1 MSTTIDSIQ
10 SASST
15 RQRGRIRAG
24 TFRVLSALTGLLFVV
39 AFGSWRSI
47 LTPWVTIVDTTDHG
61 WTRTP
66 ELHRLADSASA
77 ATMLTLGLACLLL
90 AVRPRGRSGL
100 AAWVLGT
107 LTIIALGTPFAEV
120 IESGD
125 LTGGLITAA
134 VMIGVALLIF
144 GILHPEGRTII
155 RGGALDPVAALPAP
169 ARPALL
175 ALAAGGIGVTLTA
188 VAWRFTGGIVESPQ
202 EDDVVSAAMLG
213 MPWLLGAVLCLRS
226 RAGWRWLAPL
236 LGASAI
242 YAVVATAT
250 ITLG

>member
-1 MSTTIDSIQ
+1 MSTRIVTAQ
-10 SASST
+10 PAT
-15 RQRGRIRAG
+15 RTSPPRRARTG
-24 TFRVLSALTGLLFVV
+24 IFRVFSALIGLLFIV

-47 LTPWVTIVDTTDHG
+47 LTPWVTMVDTTDHG

-77 ATMLTLGLACLLL
+77 ATMLTLGVACLLL
-90 AVRPRGRSGL
+90 AARPTGRSGL

-107 LTIIALGTPFAEV
+107 LTIIGLGTPFAEV

-134 VMIGVALLIF
+134 VMISAALLIF
-144 GILHPEGRTII
+144 AVLHPEGRAII
-155 RGGALDPVAALPAP
+155 GGGQPDPVATPPAP
-169 ARPALL
+169 LRAALI
-175 ALAAGGIGVTLTA
+175 ALAAGGTGITLTA
-188 VAWRFTGGIVESPQ
+188 LAWRLTGGIAESPQ

-213 MPWLLGAVLCLRS
+213 LPWLLGAVLCLRA
-226 RAGWRWLAPL
+226 RAGWRWLSPL
-236 LGASAI
+236 LGASAL
-242 YAVVATAT
+242 YAIIATAS